1 MKTRI
6 LMVSRPWIADMS
18 ITIAAS
24 NNGCRGKTF
33 AHSAIGLPFML
44 HDLYMIILLV
54 LILAN

>member
-6 LMVSRPWIADMS
+6 LMVLRPWIADMS
-18 ITIAAS
+18 ITIAAL

-44 HDLYMIILLV
+44 HDLFMMMIT
-54 LILAN
+54 NF